1 MDGKGKLGIRRMD
14 RMPNVRVRNLCGMR
28 MRVDEK
34 IDESVLRWFGN
45 NERIDCYKSIWGGVS
60 LGSIVCGSRGLRSC
74 NSCFM

>member
-45 NERIDCYKSIWGGVS
+45 NERIDCYKSI
-60 LGSIVCGSRGLRSC
+60 CG
-74 NSCFM
+74 